1 MGSQLEGRS
10 RELLQEPN
18 FCFVA
23 TLRADGTPHVAPV
36 WVDVDGDTVVLNSA
50 KGRAWP
56 TNLERDGRVTLTVP
70 NRDNQYEYVSIRGRL
85 AEQTT
90 DGADAHID
98 AMAKKYLG
106 QDEYPFRQ
114 PGEERVILRIEPEK
128 VRYNGA

>member
-1 MGSQLEGRS
+1 MAPQLEGRS

-23 TLRADGTPHVAPV
+23 TLRRDGTPHVAPV

-56 TNLERDGRVTLTVP
+56 TNLQRDERVTLTVA
-70 NRDNQYEYVSIRGRL
+70 NRENQYEYVSIRGRL
-85 AEQTT
+85 AEETT

-114 PGEERVILRIEPEK
+114 PGEERIILRIAPEQ
-128 VRYNGA
+128 VHYNGA

>member
-1 MGSQLEGRS
+1 MAQLEGRS

-23 TLRADGTPHVAPV
+23 TVRRDGTPHVAPV

-56 TNLERDGRVTLTVP
+56 ANLRRDPRVTLTIA
-70 NRDNQYEYVSIRGRL
+70 NKDNPYEYVSIRGRL
-85 AEQTT
+85 ADESEA
-90 DGADAHID
+90 GADDHIN

-114 PGEERVILRIEPEK
+114 PGEERIIVRIEPER
-128 VRYNGA
+128 VRYNGG